1 MQDLNDMGY
10 FAEVAQRGS
19 FAAAARALGLPK
31 SRLSRRIAHLEAQL
45 GVRLLQRTT
54 RKLSLTT
61 VGEMYLRHCVAICDE
76 AQAAADAVAQASS
89 EPRGV
94 VRLSCPV
101 TLAQSVV
108 GAALPE
114 FLAQHPLVQIQMEV
128 SNRVVDVIEEGIDIA
143 LRVRTT
149 LSASGSLVVKHL
161 GLSQTLLV
169 ASPQQLRRQ
178 GAPRGP
184 EELAAMDT
192 VAMSPTEGR
201 YVLKLLGPQGKEFL
215 ALHHPRY
222 VAGDLLA
229 VKLAVL
235 AGIGVGMLPDYMCRE
250 ELADGRLAVA
260 LPGWSLEPGIVHA
273 VFPSRRGLVPA
284 VRLLLD
290 FLGVRMAQDCDQ
302 DRGGPAMRDPARR
315 GSGDKRGPAKPGPA

>member
-19 FAAAARALGLPK
+19 FAAAARALGIPN
-31 SRLSRRIAHLEAQL
+31 SRLSRRIARLEAQL

-61 VGEMYLRHCVAICDE
+61 VGEMYLRHCIAICDE

-108 GAALPE
+108 GLILPE
-114 FLAQHPLVQIQMEV
+114 FMDSHPLVQIQMEV
-128 SNRVVDVIEEGIDIA
+128 SNRAVDVIEEGIDIA

-149 LSASGSLVVKHL
+149 LSDSGSLVVKHL

-169 ASPQQLRRQ
+169 ASPAQIRRQ
-178 GAPRGP
+178 GAPQGP
-184 EELAAMDT
+184 EDLAAMDT
-192 VAMSPTEGR
+192 VSMSPTGGR
-201 YVLKLLGPQGKEFL
+201 HAWKLLGPEGAEFL
-215 ALHHPRY
+215 AVHRPRY
-222 VAGDLLA
+222 VADDLLA
-229 VKLAVL
+229 VKFAVL

-250 ELADGRLAVA
+250 ELADGRLVTA
-260 LPGWSLEPGIVHA
+260 LQGWNLEPGIVHA

-290 FLGVRMAQDCDQ
+290 FIGERMAQNCDEHN
-302 DRGGPAMRDPARR
+302 GGHRR
-315 GSGDKRGPAKPGPA
+315 

>member
-19 FAAAARALGLPK
+19 FAAAARALGLPT
-31 SRLSRRIAHLEAQL
+31 SRLSRRIARLEAQL

-61 VGEMYLRHCVAICDE
+61 VGEMYLRHCAAIRDE
-76 AQAAADAVAQASS
+76 AQAAADAVVQASS

-94 VRLSCPV
+94 VHLSCPV

-114 FLAQHPLVQIQMEV
+114 FMARHPLVQIQMEV
-128 SNRVVDVIEEGIDIA
+128 SNRVVDVVEEGIDIA

-161 GLSQTLLV
+161 GLSQALLV
-169 ASPQQLRRQ
+169 ASPQQLGRQ
-178 GAPRGP
+178 GAPRSP

-192 VAMSPTEGR
+192 VAMSPTDGR
-201 YVLKLLGPQGKEFL
+201 YVWKLLGPQGTEFL
-215 ALHHPRY
+215 SVHRPRY
-222 VAGDLLA
+222 VADDLLA

-235 AGIGVGMLPDYMCRE
+235 AGIGVSILPDYMCRE
-250 ELADGRLAVA
+250 ELADGRLVAA
-260 LPGWSLEPGIVHA
+260 LPGWGPEPGIVHA

-290 FLGVRMAQDCDQ
+290 FLGERMVQSCNEEKNGSAVSL
-302 DRGGPAMRDPARR
+302 GVARSVAPR
-315 GSGDKRGPAKPGPA
+315 PGAG